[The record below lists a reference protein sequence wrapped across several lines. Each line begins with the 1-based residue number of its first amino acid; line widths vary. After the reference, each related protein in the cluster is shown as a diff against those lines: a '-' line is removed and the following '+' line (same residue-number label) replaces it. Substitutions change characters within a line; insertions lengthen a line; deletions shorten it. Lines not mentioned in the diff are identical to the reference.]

1 MVSVCFMIQ
10 TVYVHVMMIRDK
22 ICDPNVNKSSPHISP
37 LLSLGPQLSQRCEL
51 SLPCCADG
59 GSLSSAKAPQVSGVR
74 VQLEMHA
81 LWQQFDQLG
90 TEMIVT
96 KAGR

>member
-1 MVSVCFMIQ
+1 MNAVMIKG
-10 TVYVHVMMIRDK
+10 T
-22 ICDPNVNKSSPHISP
+22 PSSPP
-37 LLSLGPQLSQRCEL
+37 GLQLSQSCKL
-51 SLPCCADG
+51 SLLCNADG
-59 GSLSSAKAPQVSGVR
+59 VQSMKVPQVSSIR

-81 LWQQFDQLG
+81 LWQQFNQLG

>member
-1 MVSVCFMIQ
+1 MEKI
-10 TVYVHVMMIRDK
+10 YIHLMMIDK
-22 ICDPNVNKSSPHISP
+22 MCDPNPTSLLSFP
-37 LLSLGPQLSQRCEL
+37 LLSLGPQLSQSCEL
-51 SLPCCADG
+51 SLPFCADG
-59 GSLSSAKAPQVSGVR
+59 GSLSSTKAPQVSGVR

>member
-1 MVSVCFMIQ
+1 MPAVV
-10 TVYVHVMMIRDK
+10 
-22 ICDPNVNKSSPHISP
+22 KSKAIAPSGSRLTEHLEMP
-37 LLSLGPQLSQRCEL
+37 
-51 SLPCCADG
+51 LPCFNAAA
-59 GSLSSAKAPQVSGVR
+59 LLNPKALQVTGVR
-74 VQLEMHA
+74 VQLEMHS

>member
-1 MVSVCFMIQ
+1 MVSCF
-10 TVYVHVMMIRDK
+10 
-22 ICDPNVNKSSPHISP
+22 SSVDYKKHLWYIAFITPVLSCL
-37 LLSLGPQLSQRCEL
+37 LLSPGPQLSQSCDMSLHCCTDRGTL
-51 SLPCCADG
+51 SG
-59 GSLSSAKAPQVSGVR
+59 TKAPQVSEVR